1 MKRINIKSSQLV
13 WGLCVFAMTFFV
25 INVFLNYV
33 FEPVGKIKNTQT
45 AVVVEGVEVPFRPEE
60 ISLPSIKLAFVGDIM
75 LDRGVEYFVN
85 KDFGGDYGELFVKV
99 KSQLQNYD
107 LLFANL
113 EGPVSDKGIDG
124 GSLYSFRFE
133 PRVIPVLKES
143 GFDIFSLANNHI
155 FNWGKEAFTD
165 TLNLLA
171 DGNISYVGGGLNGQE
186 AYQGKVL
193 NVKGVKIAFLAFTE
207 FKDGATV
214 SSTSTRPGIAL
225 ISEADILESVSLVKK
240 QADLVVVS
248 YHFGNEYE
256 TEANDYQRK
265 YAELAIDAG
274 ADLIIGSHP
283 HVVQNIGVYRDAWI
297 AYSLGNFIFDQ
308 GFSTAT
314 MQGGLLEVEI
324 NPNTKIIEKVNLKKV
339 ILNKSFQIE
348 NIE

>member
-1 MKRINIKSSQLV
+1 
-13 WGLCVFAMTFFV
+13 
-25 INVFLNYV
+25 
-33 FEPVGKIKNTQT
+33 
-45 AVVVEGVEVPFRPEE
+45 
-60 ISLPSIKLAFVGDIM
+60 
-75 LDRGVEYFVN
+75 LD
-85 KDFGGDYGELFVKV
+85 
-99 KSQLQNYD
+99 
-107 LLFANL
+107 
-113 EGPVSDKGIDG
+113 
-124 GSLYSFRFE
+124 
-133 PRVIPVLKES
+133 
-143 GFDIFSLANNHI
+143 
-155 FNWGKEAFTD
+155 
-165 TLNLLA
+165 LLA

-186 AYQGKVL
+186 AYQGRVL

-256 TEANDYQRK
+256 TEANNYQKK

-308 GFSTAT
+308 GFSAAT

-324 NPNTKIIEKVNLKKV
+324 NPNTKIIEKVGLKKV